1 MDKRR
6 LKTIHGIVVPSEWD
20 PDGAVLN
27 VVIMGKDESSYLVE
41 KSAPTK
47 ELVKFLQ
54 QEVMATGKIKKLGA
68 GRFEIQIV
76 DYRLSNPL
84 SDNSAYPS
92 SGLNS
97 SHFYSTPP
105 PIKT

>member
-68 GRFEIQIV
+68 GKFEIQIV

-84 SDNSAYPS
+84 SDKNAY
-92 SGLNS
+92 L
-97 SHFYSTPP
+97 F
-105 PIKT
+105 